1 MDALQNADKLFAEAL
16 RRRPEVTV
24 PTNASSPM
32 DDRGTLVISQDLINS
47 CEPLPDVTSRQA
59 TAFGVLDDV
68 ALAELDRA
76 AAAERLEKV
85 NQRGEESIQGTLV
98 VDAEMAHVAA
108 GLGWKRR
115 RRVG

>member
-32 DDRGTLVISQDLINS
+32 DDRATLVISQDLIDS
-47 CEPLPDVTSRQA
+47 CEPLPHKNPRQV

-76 AAAERLEKV
+76 AAAERLANVELLTDCPLPDATV
-85 NQRGEESIQGTLV
+85 M
-98 VDAEMAHVAA
+98 DAEMTRSAA
-108 GLGWKRR
+108 GLGWKKRR
-115 RRVG
+115 RAS